1 MWGRPTED
9 PELESEKERA
19 ALEEEIRAQGPCG
32 FRRNGSRKDR
42 QGHEH
47 CRKVQERRVGH
58 EARTAEAVLL
68 PSAAGIRSER
78 AQGKVR
84 KNQGCRGREQSLK
97 TPWN

>member
-1 MWGRPTED
+1 M
-9 PELESEKERA
+9 
-19 ALEEEIRAQGPCG
+19 
-32 FRRNGSRKDR
+32 
-42 QGHEH
+42 
-47 CRKVQERRVGH
+47 GH